1 MILTDENVTKIMNSD
16 LIKGVYPMID
26 HIKVF
31 LLWDGDEE
39 YPLYDISLK
48 IYLND
53 PDITTS
59 NMYDKGL
66 DPHYLVD
73 NHMVLLLKFLGSSK
87 HEIAQV
93 YIRVIGPDGKVIY

>member
-1 MILTDENVTKIMNSD
+1 MILTDEKVTKIMNSD
-16 LIKGVYPMID
+16 LIKGIYPMID

-39 YPLYDISLK
+39 YLLYDISLK

-73 NHMVLLLKFLGSSK
+73 NHMVLLLKFWVLQNTKSSG
-87 HEIAQV
+87 V
-93 YIRVIGPDGKVIY
+93 Y